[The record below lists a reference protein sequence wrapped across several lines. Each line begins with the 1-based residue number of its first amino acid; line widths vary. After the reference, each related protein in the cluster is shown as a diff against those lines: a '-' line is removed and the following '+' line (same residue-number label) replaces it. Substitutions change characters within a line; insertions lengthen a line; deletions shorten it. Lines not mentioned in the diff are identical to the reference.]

1 MYYCTLTSGRSIY
14 HAARARV
21 RCGPRTYVRSD
32 RNARLLVNKVSHRQA
47 QCMVEWSGYPLP
59 LGRFRSKVTTLT
71 GSFCRFVQSSLKR
84 TRSELVKDM
93 GGGGIFSAAP
103 VENQVTPLVPLCL
116 PFKSKSCPALP
127 ARMHTSIAD
136 ARTDRRVRE
145 FLYRRPHGHGFFI
158 LFLFLRQRSIDLG
171 LGIDTPSIP
180 INQVVLDK
188 ISVKHWECKS

>member
-1 MYYCTLTSGRSIY
+1 
-14 HAARARV
+14 
-21 RCGPRTYVRSD
+21 
-32 RNARLLVNKVSHRQA
+32 
-47 QCMVEWSGYPLP
+47 
-59 LGRFRSKVTTLT
+59 
-71 GSFCRFVQSSLKR
+71 
-84 TRSELVKDM
+84 M
-93 GGGGIFSAAP
+93 GGGGTFSAAP

-171 LGIDTPSIP
+171 LGIDRCDRRWI
-180 INQVVLDK
+180 V
-188 ISVKHWECKS
+188 SVAR